1 MDSAFLYR
9 LTLSESNALTLTDE
23 LGIAGT
29 ILLTIDSD
37 RLMDTNIGQIEQLES
52 NSTQP
57 WRGVE

>member
-1 MDSAFLYR
+1 VDSAFLYR

-37 RLMDTNIGQIEQLES
+37 RLMDTNIGQIEQMES